1 MGVSLNRLY
10 TVLGVSKQSLHQ
22 RLERQLKQQS
32 YEHQL
37 LYLVYEIRSEHPTMG
52 ARDMYYLLQPE
63 FIGRDAFE
71 HFCKVNGLMSKQTF
85 NYRKTTDSLG
95 VTRFDNLAIG
105 LELTRINQL
114 WVSDITYY
122 ELNGKFYY
130 LTFILDA
137 YSRVILGHS
146 VAKRLFTEQTTLIAL
161 EMAVQFRKGT
171 DLTGTI
177 LHSDGGGQYYDKA
190 FLGRTRELGLVN
202 SMCEYPWEN
211 GKAERIN
218 GVIKNNYLR
227 HRSIN
232 NFLGLYEQVDRS
244 VKLYN
249 SKKPHK
255 ALGRVSPLTF
265 ENFIFDQGNHH
276 QGQTTLQNMTVTQL
290 YS

>member
-1 MGVSLNRLY
+1 MGASLNMLY
-10 TVLGVSKQSLHQ
+10 TALGISKQSLHQ
-22 RLERQLKQQS
+22 RLERQLKQYS

-71 HFCKVNGLMSKQTF
+71 RFCKLNGLMSKRTF
-85 NYRKTTDSLG
+85 NFRKTTDSLG
-95 VTRFDNLAIG
+95 VTRFDNQTIG
-105 LELTRINQL
+105 LKLTCINQL

-122 ELNGKFYY
+122 EVDGKFYY

-137 YSRVILGHS
+137 YSRVILGYS
-146 VAKRLFTEQTTLIAL
+146 VAKRLFTEHTTHIAL
-161 EMAVQFRKGT
+161 EMAIEFRKEI

-177 LHSDGGGQYYDKA
+177 LHSDGGGQYYDKE
-190 FLGRTRELGLVN
+190 FLKRTRDLGLVN

-227 HRSIN
+227 HRAIN
-232 NFLGLYEQVDRS
+232 NFTDLEKQVDRS

-249 SKKPHK
+249 SIKPHK

-265 ENFIFDQGNHH
+265 ENFIFGQGRLH
-276 QGQTTLQNMTVTQL
+276 QGQTTFQNMSITQ
-290 YS
+290 